1 MRTVASLLLLLSA
14 AGLAACNYHNYL
26 PPKPDFLS
34 PKRQDV
40 VAVTERGRNPAALE
54 WLRKSADSLE
64 REDWAGAASSATAAA
79 SVDPLC
85 DDAFVVRGIALYK
98 QNLLDPAMADCDK
111 AITVNPEN
119 LLAYN
124 CKGLVYAQKGQAEK
138 SQQELDRAI
147 RKYGG
152 PGGTG
157 SIVRKANVDDDRKL
171 FQAACGAGLIAA
183 CESYR
188 SLTGAYPPPRR
199 AKRKA
204 PSGEDR
210 ESARKTD
217 WNAVIVTASQAIRRD
232 VSNATAYAARAE
244 AYANTGRVRE
254 AYEDSNKA
262 VQIAPEF
269 GQAYSVRAFALE
281 LMGKP
286 AEALADYR
294 AACAKGVQPACTG
307 LARLTATGQQDK

>member
-1 MRTVASLLLLLSA
+1 MRTVASLLLLLLA
-14 AGLAACNYHNYL
+14 AGLAACNYQNYL
-26 PPKPDFLS
+26 PAKPDFLS

-40 VAVTERGRNPAALE
+40 VAVTERGRHPVAME

-64 REDWAGAASSATAAA
+64 KEDWAGAVMSATAAA

-85 DDAFVVRGIALYK
+85 DNAFVIRGIAYYR
-98 QNLLDPAMADCDK
+98 QNLPDRAMADCDK

-157 SIVRKANVDDDRKL
+157 SVVRKTNVDDDRKL
-171 FQAACGAGLIAA
+171 FQAACGAGLTAA

-188 SLTGAYPPPRR
+188 GLTGSYPPARQVRR
-199 AKRKA
+199 K
-204 PSGEDR
+204 PLIEESR
-210 ESARKTD
+210 ESARTTD
-217 WNAVIVTASQAIRRD
+217 WNAVIATASQAIRQD
-232 VSNATAYAARAE
+232 GSNATAYAARAE
-244 AYANTGRVRE
+244 AYANTGRTKE
-254 AYEDSNKA
+254 AYEDGDKA

-269 GQAYSVRAFALE
+269 GQAYSARAFALE
-281 LMGKP
+281 LLGRP
-286 AEALADYR
+286 AEALPDYR
-294 AACAKGVQPACTG
+294 TACAKGVQPACAS
-307 LARLTATGQQDK
+307 LARLTATEQPDK